1 MVFCADVERK
11 IIGVYLL
18 SSCREEDLGSG
29 KEKGR
34 KKRGTSPA
42 SSKEKGA
49 VVKKV
54 VAMMHEAPG
63 VEVRRDVLLPAK
75 NDSSRRRQFD
85 VLLVGNVAGYQTVLA
100 VECKNYGRAADV
112 GDVGRFRDHL
122 EDVGLAPQQGILV
135 SASGFTSGALGRAEE
150 LGMRAYELS
159 GLSPDRLSEA
169 VHEASQLVV
178 SVMPFMS
185 RLSVVSEVPDGASTT
200 EVLALYDTE
209 GRLVGSIPDLLW
221 MRWLEGEPGSVL
233 GEHEL
238 EIPIPKGWH
247 ARANGERARVRSVSA
262 KVEVGAAVVE
272 LPGTATGVALVDPKG
287 RGVQKARAAA
297 RFENAPGEYPVRN
310 FRHEEELAAYLEGQ
324 RTAFKVTIG
333 RIRAPRI
340 RLEHVYWPPS
350 ERVARRMKQL
360 EKFHMAGRI
369 GLSPENLRGVEGTD
383 LSTIWQPIVRGYPAV
398 EYLRRREDG

>member
-1 MVFCADVERK
+1 MVFCADVVRK
-11 IIGVYLL
+11 IIGVYLA
-18 SSCREEDLGSG
+18 SSCREEDVGSG
-29 KEKGR
+29 KGNGR
-34 KKRGTSPA
+34 KKRGSSPA
-42 SSKEKGA
+42 SSKEKG
-49 VVKKV
+49 VVVEKI

-75 NDSSRRRQFD
+75 NDSSRLRQFD

-100 VECKNYGRAADV
+100 VECKNHKRRKDV
-112 GDVGRFRDHL
+112 GDVGKFRDQID
-122 EDVGLAPQQGILV
+122 DVGLAPEQGILV

-150 LGMRAYELS
+150 LGMRTYELS

-178 SVMPFMS
+178 TVVPFMS
-185 RLSVVSEVPDGASTT
+185 RLSVVSEAPEEASTT
-200 EVLALYDTE
+200 EVLTLYDAR
-209 GRLVGSIPDLLW
+209 GQLFGSIPDLLW
-221 MRWLEGEPGSVL
+221 MRWLEGEPESVL

-238 EIPIPKGWH
+238 EIAIPEGWH
-247 ARANGERARVRSVSA
+247 ARANGERARVFSVSA

-272 LPGTATGVALVDPKG
+272 LPGTATSVALVDPKG
-287 RGVQKARAAA
+287 RSVQKARAAA

-310 FRHEEELAAYLEGQ
+310 FRDEEDLTAYLEGQ
-324 RTAFKVTIG
+324 RTAFRVTVG

-350 ERVARRMKQL
+350 ERVARRIKQL
-360 EKFHMAGRI
+360 EKFHVAGRI
-369 GLSPENLRGVEGTD
+369 GLHPENLRGVEGTD
-383 LSTIWQPIVRGYPAV
+383 LRTIWEPIARGYPAV